1 MQDTNQMLVIA
12 MLVQAF
18 NQGKKRRYLEQ
29 QRLELRIAQQ
39 AAAEVSRASEM
50 AHDELLDEKN
60 AEIERLLRK
69 NRSLEDYVHDAAEEA
84 ILREDKIR
92 DLENGHADECQLR
105 MEAQTQLKEAQEELG
120 RWRVAVA
127 HERAWNGG
135 NLRGKS
141 AATEYERLNGRTG
154 M

>member
-29 QRLELRIAQQ
+29 QRQQLRIAQQ
-39 AAAEVSRASEM
+39 ARDEFQRCYN
-50 AHDELLDEKN
+50 AHDKLLDEKD

-69 NRSLEDYVHDAAEEA
+69 NRSLEDYVQDAAEEA

-105 MEAQTQLKEAQEELG
+105 MEAQTQLKEAKEELG